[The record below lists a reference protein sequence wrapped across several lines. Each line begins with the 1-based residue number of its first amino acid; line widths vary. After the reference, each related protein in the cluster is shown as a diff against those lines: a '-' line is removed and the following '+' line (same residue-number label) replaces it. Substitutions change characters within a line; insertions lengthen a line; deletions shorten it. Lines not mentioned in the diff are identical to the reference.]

1 MSTFL
6 DEDFLEILTIFWKFA
21 QLSRG
26 CNFFASYRTLKRFI
40 LLWFYRLRAFIWHT
54 NHVHMLK
61 THFARVFFVKYQH
74 IFPLHEGVCLCGHA
88 RHGAP
93 RGPTSGGRN
102 FCASGRNRTKPP
114 PNENYEFI
122 FSFDEGFVWFWP
134 LDQKL
139 WPPEVGQYFRK
150 YTGAP
155 RAFSVARTKNIKKS

>member
-1 MSTFL
+1 
-6 DEDFLEILTIFWKFA
+6 
-21 QLSRG
+21 
-26 CNFFASYRTLKRFI
+26 
-40 LLWFYRLRAFIWHT
+40 
-54 NHVHMLK
+54 MLK

-93 RGPTSGGRN
+93 RWPTSGSRN

-122 FSFDEGFVWFWP
+122 FSFDEGFVWFWQ

-139 WPPEVGQYFRK
+139 WPPEVGQDFRK
-150 YTGAP
+150 KHRCMECVP
-155 RAFSVARTKNIKKS
+155 VAVLLDQEVAQKSKYLENQGESYQSDHMSWFLMLWASSEWNMSKNKN